1 MQYEIHFSPDDG
13 PRQTLYA
20 DLTQQQA
27 DDIQK
32 AIDGDDAADT
42 VLRIPSRVDRN
53 GPTHSWLFR
62 ASRISLRKA

>member
-1 MQYEIHFSPDDG
+1 MQYEIDFQPDDG
-13 PRQTLYA
+13 RKQTLYA

-32 AIDGDDAADT
+32 AIDSKDAADT
-42 VLRIPSRVDRN
+42 VLRIPSRVAKN
-53 GPTHSWLFR
+53 SPTHSWLFR